1 MNNALIIT
9 LILLVLLVLL
19 YIYIGLK
26 FSLKTRKRKGL
37 TPYFL
42 AGILIGIIGGF
53 IVFYN
58 LEIGHDKVYF
68 TINFK
73 RWWLITI
80 TAIVFGT
87 VLSIYVYLKTSKK

>member
-1 MNNALIIT
+1 MNSALIIT

-19 YIYIGLK
+19 YTYIGLK

-37 TPYFL
+37 TPYFI
-42 AGILIGIIGGF
+42 AGIFIGIIGGF

-68 TINFK
+68 TIHFK

-80 TAIVFGT
+80 ASIVFGT

>member
-19 YIYIGLK
+19 FTYIGLK

-42 AGILIGIIGGF
+42 VGIFIGIIGGF
-53 IVFYN
+53 LVFYN
-58 LEIGHDKVYF
+58 LEIGQDKVYF
-68 TINFK
+68 SIHFN
-73 RWWLITI
+73 RWWFITI
-80 TAIVFGT
+80 VSIIFGT
-87 VLSIYVYLKTSKK
+87 VLSIYVYLRASKK